1 MLEGID
7 LSDYRILI
15 VTFLILFLIVFMRYL
30 FLSGAYHWLFFVQF
44 REKFKKRMLFQQRLK
59 RKQTRRELILSLYS
73 ALIFSAT
80 GLGLLL
86 LWQNGLTQIYTDLGD
101 YPLWY
106 LPLSIVLFLIL
117 HDTYYYWLHKWM
129 HASRWLRPYH
139 MEHHK
144 SVDTS
149 VFTSFSFHPVESFLQ
164 AIIVPVLVMLVPM
177 HPIAL
182 LTTLLIMT
190 LSAIINHGG
199 VEIYPATKK
208 NAKGL
213 DHFIIGATHHDRHH
227 RNAKKNF
234 GLYFTFWDRLM
245 KTEK

>member
-1 MLEGID
+1 MIAGIN

-15 VTFLILFLIVFMRYL
+15 VTFLIVFLVVFLRYL
-30 FLSGAYHWLFFVQF
+30 LFSGAYHWLFFVLF
-44 REKFKKRMLFQQRLK
+44 RKKFKKKMLFAQRLEA
-59 RKQTRRELILSLYS
+59 KQTKRELLLSLYS
-73 ALIFSAT
+73 ALIFSAI

-86 LWQNGLTQIYTDLGD
+86 LWQNGLTQIYTDIKE

-106 LPLSIVLFLIL
+106 FPLSIVLFLIL

-129 HASRWLRPYH
+129 HASSFMRPFH

-164 AIIVPVLVMLVPM
+164 AIVVPMLLIIVPM
-177 HPIAL
+177 HSIAL
-182 LTTLLIMT
+182 LITLTLMT
-190 LSAIINHGG
+190 ISAIINHGG
-199 VEIYPATKK
+199 VEIYPTTK
-208 NAKGL
+208 NTKGL
-213 DHFIIGATHHDRHH
+213 DHFIIGATHHDIHH

-234 GLYFTFWDRLM
+234 GLYFTFWDRIM

>member
-1 MLEGID
+1 MIEGIN
-7 LSDYRILI
+7 LSDYRVLI
-15 VTFLILFLIVFMRYL
+15 VTFLIVFSIVFLRYL
-30 FLSGAYHWLFFVQF
+30 LFSGAYHWLFFVLF
-44 REKFKKRMLFQQRLK
+44 RKKFKKKMLFEQRLK
-59 RKQTRRELILSLYS
+59 ARQTRRELRMSLYS

-80 GLGLLL
+80 GLLLLL
-86 LWQNGLTQIYTDLGD
+86 LWQNDMTQIYTDIFY
-101 YPLWY
+101 YPVWY
-106 LPLSIVLFLIL
+106 LPLSILFFLIL

-129 HASRWLRPYH
+129 HTSSWMRPFH

-164 AIIVPVLVMLVPM
+164 AIIVPILLVLVPM

-182 LTTLLIMT
+182 LITLTLMT

-199 VEIYPATKK
+199 VEIYPMDKSFR
-208 NAKGL
+208 GI
-213 DHFIIGATHHDRHH
+213 DHYIIGATHHDIHH
-227 RNAKKNF
+227 RNSKKNF